1 MLVATVVAL
10 SARAADD
17 VLELFDTLMTTEL
30 LSKAERESA
39 NEKLRRYPRVSCN
52 AGKLAAA
59 VKLLL
64 ALDLDAGL
72 AAVWELIENE
82 VPKQELRAAVAAIDE
97 LGPPTDAELDGQR
110 MEELAGRLATVR
122 PFLPL
127 LMETVEFGAT
137 GDGVAVLAAMRTLA
151 TLLTVKSKLP
161 ASYLDARQVNH
172 DLITGGWQRLVY
184 APGRPAGTVDRAAVR
199 GLPAGAVPPAHQASQ
214 HLRHR
219 VVSLAR
225 PARSS
230 AVRRGVGDRPRAG
243 DERARPARQPA
254 PMLVGHAAPLDAA
267 YREVASRLDADT
279 PATVDA
285 EGRLHVAAL
294 SAVPDPASL
303 VDLRRRVEAMLPR
316 FDLPELVLEV
326 MSWHPQ
332 FVEAFTH
339 TSGNEARV
347 ADLGLSVAAVLCAHA
362 MNVGFAPV
370 TTPSAEALTRDRLH
384 HVDRYPLLPRHR
396 VRPAAPAR
404 PPAPAPAG
412 QPARSAVVAHQPG
425 RRLRPAGPRRP
436 RPHRRRPDHP
446 ALGGHVPGRGVDP
459 LR

>member
-1 MLVATVVAL
+1 VLVATVVAL

-82 VPKQELRAAVAAIDE
+82 VPKHELRAAVAAIDE

-243 DERARPARQPA
+243 DERARPAR
-254 PMLVGHAAPLDAA
+254 AAGADA
-267 YREVASRLDADT
+267 RR
-279 PATVDA
+279 P
-285 EGRLHVAAL
+285 RRAAGC
-294 SAVPDPASL
+294 
-303 VDLRRRVEAMLPR
+303 RLPR
-316 FDLPELVLEV
+316 GGVPAGRG
-326 MSWHPQ
+326 HP
-332 FVEAFTH
+332 
-339 TSGNEARV
+339 G
-347 ADLGLSVAAVLCAHA
+347 
-362 MNVGFAPV
+362 
-370 TTPSAEALTRDRLH
+370 
-384 HVDRYPLLPRHR
+384 HR
-396 VRPAAPAR
+396 GRRGPAARGRAVRGAR
-404 PPAPAPAG
+404 SGVVGRPAPAG
-412 QPARSAVVAHQPG
+412 GSDAASVRSARAGAGGDVLAPAI
-425 RRLRPAGPRRP
+425 RRGVHPHLRQRGPRRRP
-436 RPHRRRPDHP
+436 RPVGRRGAVRARDERRVRPGHHAQRRGPHP
-446 ALGGHVPGRGVDP
+446 
-459 LR
+459 